1 MRSAPIP
8 ALLLRAAPPV
18 AAECVV
24 AGDLAAGILFKPQ
37 DGTNW
42 LAQNAGSH
50 MARQIRNRVWP
61 EHRTLIEIKRG
72 GMSNLSERR
81 ACFPDA
87 GVGIRTLT
95 RYDTRRTEECG
106 GILSLTAKCPLS

>member
-1 MRSAPIP
+1 MRAVTWP
-8 ALLLRAAPPV
+8 
-18 AAECVV
+18 
-24 AGDLAAGILFKPQ
+24 GW
-37 DGTNW
+37 T
-42 LAQNAGSH
+42 
-50 MARQIRNRVWP
+50 RQIRNRVWP
-61 EHRTLIEIKRG
+61 GHRTPTEIKRG